1 MKKSPKWVRTAQI
14 ILGAL
19 AILLAIVALTNSGLT
34 ILLILIAIILVITGF
49 EKTITGLFIAHN
61 LRFFT
66 IGLGILTII
75 LAGLALTYPIAAV
88 RVLLLILGF
97 SLMVDG
103 FSRITDGLTNK
114 SDNRLVRGFT
124 ITVGIL
130 AIIISVGI
138 NIIPF
143 WGKLFITKLIAIDL
157 IIIGVQ
163 IIISGT
169 FNVEAG
175 KKKVKEMIK
184 KKVKKIFHRQEQR
197 EEKK

>member
-1 MKKSPKWVRTAQI
+1 MRTAQI

-34 ILLILIAIILVITGF
+34 ILLILIAIILVLTGF

-75 LAGLALTYPIAAV
+75 LAGLALTYPITAV

-103 FSRITDGLTNK
+103 FSRIADGLTNK
-114 SDNRLVRGFT
+114 SEKRLVRGFT
-124 ITVGIL
+124 IAVGIL

-143 WGKLFITKLIAIDL
+143 WGKLFISKLIAVEL
-157 IIIGVQ
+157 IIIGIQ
-163 IIISGT
+163 MITTGT
-169 FNVEAG
+169 VNVEAG
-175 KKKVKEMIK
+175 KKQIKKMVKE
-184 KKVKKIFHRQEQR
+184 KVKKFIQGHEQSK
-197 EEKK
+197 EKK

>member
-1 MKKSPKWVRTAQI
+1 MKKSPKWVRATQI

-75 LAGLALTYPIAAV
+75 LAGLALTYPIATV

-103 FSRITDGLTNK
+103 FSRIADGLTNK
-114 SDNRLVRGFT
+114 SDKRLVRGFT
-124 ITVGIL
+124 IAVGIL

-143 WGKLFITKLIAIDL
+143 WGKLFISKLIAIDL

-169 FNVEAG
+169 VNVEAG
-175 KKKVKEMIK
+175 KKKVKEK
-184 KKVKKIFHRQEQR
+184 VKEKVKKIFQRQEQS

>member
-14 ILGAL
+14 ILGTL
-19 AILLAIVALTNSGLT
+19 AIFLAIVALTNSGLT
-34 ILLILIAIILVITGF
+34 ILLILIAIILVLTGF

-75 LAGLALTYPIAAV
+75 LAGLALTYPIAAA
-88 RVLLLILGF
+88 RILLLILGF

-103 FSRITDGLTNK
+103 FSRIADGLTNK
-114 SDNRLVRGFT
+114 SDKRLVRGFT
-124 ITVGIL
+124 IAVGIL

-143 WGKLFITKLIAIDL
+143 WGKLFISKLIAIDL
-157 IIIGVQ
+157 IIIGGQ
-163 IIISGT
+163 MIISGT
-169 FNVEAG
+169 VNVEAG
-175 KKKVKEMIK
+175 KKKIKEMIK
-184 KKVKKIFHRQEQR
+184 EKVKKIFQGHEQN

>member
-1 MKKSPKWVRTAQI
+1 MKKFPKWVRAVQI

-75 LAGLALTYPIAAV
+75 LAGLALTYPVSTA

-103 FSRITDGLTNK
+103 FSRIADGLTNK
-114 SDNRLVRGFT
+114 SDKRLVRGFT
-124 ITVGIL
+124 IAVGIL

-143 WGKLFITKLIAIDL
+143 WGKLFIIKLIAVDL

-163 IIISGT
+163 MIISGT
-169 FNVEAG
+169 VNVEAG
-175 KKKVKEMIK
+175 KKKLKEMIK
-184 KKVKKIFHRQEQR
+184 EKVKKIFQGHEQS
-197 EEKK
+197 EEKQ

>member
-1 MKKSPKWVRTAQI
+1 MNKSPKWVRATQI
-14 ILGAL
+14 VLGAL

-34 ILLILIAIILVITGF
+34 ILLILIAIVLVIAGF

-66 IGLGILTII
+66 IGLGVLTIF
-75 LAGLALTYPIAAV
+75 LAGLALTYPIAAA

-103 FSRITDGLTNK
+103 FSRIADGLTNK
-114 SDNRLVRGFT
+114 SDKRLVRGFT
-124 ITVGIL
+124 IAVGIL

-143 WGKLFITKLIAIDL
+143 WGKLFISKLIAIDL

-163 IIISGT
+163 MIISGT
-169 FNVEAG
+169 VNVEAG
-175 KKKVKEMIK
+175 KKKLKEMIK
-184 KKVKKIFHRQEQR
+184 EKVKKIFQGHEQS

>member
-1 MKKSPKWVRTAQI
+1 MKKSPKWVRAAQI

-49 EKTITGLFIAHN
+49 EKTISGLFIAHN

-75 LAGLALTYPIAAV
+75 LAGLALTYPIAAA

-103 FSRITDGLTNK
+103 FSRIADGLTNK
-114 SDNRLVRGFT
+114 SDKRLVKGFT
-124 ITVGIL
+124 IAVGIL

-143 WGKLFITKLIAIDL
+143 WGKLFISKLIAIDL

-169 FNVEAG
+169 VNVEAG
-175 KKKVKEMIK
+175 KKKVKEKVME
-184 KKVKKIFHRQEQR
+184 KVKKIFQRQEQS

>member
-1 MKKSPKWVRTAQI
+1 MNKSPKWVRAIQI
-14 ILGAL
+14 VLGAL

-34 ILLILIAIILVITGF
+34 ILLILIAIVLVIAGF

-66 IGLGILTII
+66 IGLGVLTII
-75 LAGLALTYPIAAV
+75 LAGVALASHLAAA

-97 SLMVDG
+97 TLMVDG
-103 FSRITDGLTNK
+103 FSRISDGLTNK
-114 SDNRLVRGFT
+114 SDKRLVRGFT
-124 ITVGIL
+124 IAVGIL

-143 WGKLFITKLIAIDL
+143 WGKLFISKLIAVDL
-157 IIIGVQ
+157 IIIGIQ
-163 IIISGT
+163 MITTGT
-169 FNVEAG
+169 VNVEAG
-175 KKKVKEMIK
+175 KKKIKEQVKE
-184 KKVKKIFHRQEQR
+184 KVKKIFQGHERS

>member
-1 MKKSPKWVRTAQI
+1 MKNSPKWVRAAQI

-75 LAGLALTYPIAAV
+75 LAGLALTYPIAAA

-103 FSRITDGLTNK
+103 FSRIADGLTNK
-114 SDNRLVRGFT
+114 SDKRLVKGFT
-124 ITVGIL
+124 IAVGIL
-130 AIIISVGI
+130 AIIISIGI

-143 WGKLFITKLIAIDL
+143 WGKLFISKLIAVDL
-157 IIIGVQ
+157 IIIGIQ
-163 IIISGT
+163 MIMTGT
-169 FNVEAG
+169 VNVEAG
-175 KKKVKEMIK
+175 KKKIKEMIK
-184 KKVKKIFHRQEQR
+184 EKVKKIFQRQEQSK
-197 EEKK
+197 EKK

>member
-14 ILGAL
+14 ILGTL
-19 AILLAIVALTNSGLT
+19 AIFLAIVALTNSGLT
-34 ILLILIAIILVITGF
+34 ILLILIAIILVLTGF

-75 LAGLALTYPIAAV
+75 LAGLALTYPIAAA

-103 FSRITDGLTNK
+103 FSRIADGLTNK
-114 SDNRLVRGFT
+114 SDKRLVRGFT
-124 ITVGIL
+124 IAVGIL

-143 WGKLFITKLIAIDL
+143 WGKLFISKLIAVDL
-157 IIIGVQ
+157 IIIGIQ
-163 IIISGT
+163 MITSGT
-169 FNVEAG
+169 VNVEAG
-175 KKKVKEMIK
+175 KKRVREKVRE
-184 KKVKKIFHRQEQR
+184 KVKKIFQGHEQS

>member
-1 MKKSPKWVRTAQI
+1 MKKSPKWVRAAQI

-49 EKTITGLFIAHN
+49 EKTISGLFIAHN

-75 LAGLALTYPIAAV
+75 LAGLALTYPIAAAK
-88 RVLLLILGF
+88 VLLLILGF

-103 FSRITDGLTNK
+103 FSRIADGLTNK
-114 SDNRLVRGFT
+114 YDKSLVRGFT
-124 ITVGIL
+124 IAVGIL

-143 WGKLFITKLIAIDL
+143 WGKLFISKLIAIDL

-169 FNVEAG
+169 VNVEAG
-175 KKKVKEMIK
+175 KKKVKEK
-184 KKVKKIFHRQEQR
+184 VKEKVKKIFQRQEQS

>member
-1 MKKSPKWVRTAQI
+1 MKKSPKWVRAAQI

-19 AILLAIVALTNSGLT
+19 AILLAIVALTNLGLT

-103 FSRITDGLTNK
+103 FSRIADGLTNK
-114 SDNRLVRGFT
+114 SYKRLVRGFT
-124 ITVGIL
+124 IAVGIL

-143 WGKLFITKLIAIDL
+143 WGKLFISKLIAVDL

-163 IIISGT
+163 MIISGT
-169 FNVEAG
+169 VNVEAG
-175 KKKVKEMIK
+175 KKKLKEMIK
-184 KKVKKIFHRQEQR
+184 EKVKKIFQRHEQS

>member
-14 ILGAL
+14 ILGTL
-19 AILLAIVALTNSGLT
+19 AIFLAIVALTNSGLT

-66 IGLGILTII
+66 IGLGVLTII
-75 LAGLALTYPIAAV
+75 LAGVALAYHIAAA

-97 SLMVDG
+97 TLMVDG
-103 FSRITDGLTNK
+103 FSRISDGLTNK
-114 SDNRLVRGFT
+114 SDKQLVRGFT
-124 ITVGIL
+124 IAVGIL

-143 WGKLFITKLIAIDL
+143 WGKLFISKLIAIDL
-157 IIIGVQ
+157 IIIGGQ
-163 IIISGT
+163 MIISGT
-169 FNVEAG
+169 VNVEAG
-175 KKKVKEMIK
+175 KKKIKEMIK
-184 KKVKKIFHRQEQR
+184 EKVKKIFQGHEQN